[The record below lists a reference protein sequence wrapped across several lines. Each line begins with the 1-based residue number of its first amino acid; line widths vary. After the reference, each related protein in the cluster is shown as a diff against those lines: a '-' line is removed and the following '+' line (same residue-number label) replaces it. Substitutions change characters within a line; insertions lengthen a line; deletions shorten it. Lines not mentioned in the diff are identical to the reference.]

1 MPHFAGIGSPAGAE
15 RWAQSR
21 PRVDN
26 TLLRAV
32 VQAFHWKR
40 QLELGQ
46 FATIIELADAEKLDR
61 SFVY

>member
-1 MPHFAGIGSPAGAE
+1 MGAMTA
-15 RWAQSR
+15 RI
-21 PRVDN
+21 DN